1 MGKEVRRTEH
11 RVCSEDVQGQR
22 VKGSRI
28 KEVQI
33 VEAVRLRPVPLAL
46 SSLVLHGARAFWDQ

>member
-1 MGKEVRRTEH
+1 M
-11 RVCSEDVQGQR
+11 CSEDVQGQR
-22 VKGSRI
+22 VKGSRM

-33 VEAVRLRPVPLAL
+33 VEAVRVRPVPSAL